1 MIDGMGKGEQTE
13 EQKAQLKT
21 MVDGLWEKI
30 DTDKTG
36 SITVDQQLAFYKLM
50 NTEVFVPFMGGYF
63 EYDEA
68 KVIEANTYL
77 VGIFGTDGKLT
88 KDQMMEQWKQ
98 QRPITQML
106 N

>member
-13 EQKAQLKT
+13 EQKAQMKT

-30 DTDKTG
+30 DTEKTG
-36 SITVDQQLAFYKLM
+36 SINAEQYFAFYKLM
-50 NTEVFVPFMGGYF
+50 QTDVLLPFMGGYF

-68 KVIEANTYL
+68 KILECNTFL
-77 VGIFGTDGKLT
+77 IGIFGTDGKLT
-88 KDQMMEQWKQ
+88 KDQMLEQWKQ
-98 QRPITQML
+98 QRVISQTL